1 MGTVRSRWA
10 RSLASAERCSA
21 NAGLCG
27 VASTVSGRSLWSR
40 LSGKGAGH
48 TRLGVRVV
56 AV

>member
-27 VASTVSGRSLWSR
+27 VASTVSGRLLWPRVSE
-40 LSGKGAGH
+40 KGAGH
-48 TRLGVRVV
+48 TRLAARVV